1 MTTFEKVTDFT
12 HTKGRRE
19 EIDTTLDI
27 GIAGECLAECTSKVR
42 YCVIEYA
49 KHAIFF
55 VTSFPTKTVWR
66 SCSVMSVEVS
76 DGAVL

>member
-1 MTTFEKVTDFT
+1 VTTFEKVTDFT

-42 YCVIEYA
+42 YCFLEYA
-49 KHAIFF
+49 KQAIFCYLF
-55 VTSFPTKTVWR
+55 SYEN
-66 SCSVMSVEVS
+66 SVEKLYRYVS
-76 DGAVL
+76 VSFG

>member
-1 MTTFEKVTDFT
+1 VTTFEKVTDFT

-42 YCVIEYA
+42 ILFLEYA
-49 KHAIFF
+49 RQVIFCYLF
-55 VTSFPTKTVWR
+55 LRKECEEVIQYVNVSF
-66 SCSVMSVEVS
+66 
-76 DGAVL
+76 G